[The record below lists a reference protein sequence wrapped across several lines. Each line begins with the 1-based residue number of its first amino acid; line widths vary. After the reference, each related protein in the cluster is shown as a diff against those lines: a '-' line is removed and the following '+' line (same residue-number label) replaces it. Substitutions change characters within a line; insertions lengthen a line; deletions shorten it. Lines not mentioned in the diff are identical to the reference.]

1 MFQQNNRLPDSTF
14 IDFTLLSYS
23 YEDGDDN
30 GAEGDVVGP
39 SLPEPT
45 DAADPTNLTD
55 KFKLYIDDV
64 KYTTMEAEF
73 IEYMFAETADDDLV
87 NYGM

>member
-39 SLPEPT
+39 SLPT
-45 DAADPTNLTD
+45 LTD
-55 KFKLYIDDV
+55 KFKLYIDDDLV
-64 KYTTMEAEF
+64 TTMTAEF